1 MTGTPV
7 SGASSE
13 PSELARLRE
22 RITELEGQLAA
33 ADAARH
39 GVAGSAT
46 ATSGDTGHHRW
57 RSLVSATLIVLA
69 CVLAPLAV
77 TSVWADRQIS
87 ETDRYVETVTP
98 LADDPAVQ
106 ASVTDRVTEAVLD
119 YMNVSALTA
128 EVIDALAS
136 SRDLSPRATAA
147 LQALRTPLN
156 NGIES
161 FISST
166 VSRIVASDAFAQ
178 AWVEANRVA
187 HEGIVQLLSGEQ
199 GGAVSAQD
207 DEITLNLAP
216 VIAQVKQALLDQGY
230 TAAERIPEVDTS
242 FVLMTSDAVTT
253 AQNGYSLLETLG
265 YWLPVLTFLLLGLG
279 VYVARGH
286 RRALI
291 AGSLGIVVGMLAVG
305 VGLAVGRIL
314 YLDALPADASQETAG
329 VVFDTVVRF
338 LRTGLRAVAVL
349 FLVVALG
356 AFMTGPSTTAVS
368 IRSTL
373 SRGIGGLRS
382 GAESRGVQTGR
393 AGQWTFAHK
402 RALWVGLVIA
412 GGFTLTF
419 WRQPTAAVVIGTA
432 LVVIVLGGLVELV
445 SRPPAPGAAQVEPP
459 GPEGAA
465 VSVPASRAAAEDQAS
480 PAAVGPG

>member
-1 MTGTPV
+1 MT
-7 SGASSE
+7 
-13 PSELARLRE
+13 
-22 RITELEGQLAA
+22 
-33 ADAARH
+33 
-39 GVAGSAT
+39 
-46 ATSGDTGHHRW
+46 TGHQRW

-87 ETDRYVETVTP
+87 ETDRYVETVAP

-119 YMNVSALTA
+119 YVNVSALTA
-128 EVIDALAS
+128 EVVDALAS
-136 SRDLSPRATAA
+136 SRDLSPRAVAA
-147 LQALRTPLN
+147 LEALQTPLN

-207 DEITLNLAP
+207 DEITLNLGP
-216 VIAQVKQALLDQGY
+216 VIAQVKQALLDEGY

-242 FVLMTSDAVTT
+242 FVLVTSDAVTT
-253 AQNGYSLLETLG
+253 AQSGYSLLETLG
-265 YWLPVLTFLLLGLG
+265 YWLPVLTFVLLGLG
-279 VYVARGH
+279 VYVARSH

-314 YLDALPADASQETAG
+314 YLDALPADASQETAA

-349 FLVVALG
+349 FLLVALG
-356 AFMTGPSTTAVS
+356 AFMTGPSTTAVT

-373 SRGIGGLRS
+373 SRGIDGLRS
-382 GAESRGVQTGR
+382 GAESHGVQTGR
-393 AGQWTFAHK
+393 AGQWTYAHK

-419 WRQPTAAVVIGTA
+419 WRQPTAAVVITTA
-432 LVVIVLGGLVELV
+432 LVVVVLGGLVELV
-445 SRPPAPGAAQVEPP
+445 SRPPAPGAAHAGSPAVAVPGSRTAPADVAATETPASVPERGRGEPP
-459 GPEGAA
+459 VARDEP
-465 VSVPASRAAAEDQAS
+465 R
-480 PAAVGPG
+480 